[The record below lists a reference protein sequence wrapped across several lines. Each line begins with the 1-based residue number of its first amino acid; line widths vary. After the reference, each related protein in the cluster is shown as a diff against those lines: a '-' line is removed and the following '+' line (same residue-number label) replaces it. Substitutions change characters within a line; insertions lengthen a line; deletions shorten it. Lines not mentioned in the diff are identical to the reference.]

1 MKQQWPMWFI
11 FGPVRMFV
19 LLTDYNNNVLKVM
32 WAIEN
37 TINNDYIYMEST
49 ITLSIMISKY
59 PKLSPRMSHRISVEQ
74 IFNYI
79 YNKIYNLSNVNT
91 ICLIYLQFENTY
103 YTNDKI
109 LKINKI
115 NTLYGCLVSALT
127 TKIHILLM

>member
-1 MKQQWPMWFI
+1 
-11 FGPVRMFV
+11 
-19 LLTDYNNNVLKVM
+19 
-32 WAIEN
+32 
-37 TINNDYIYMEST
+37 
-49 ITLSIMISKY
+49 
-59 PKLSPRMSHRISVEQ
+59 MSHRISMEQ

-79 YNKIYNLSNVNT
+79 YNKIYKLSNVNT